1 MLFYQRPTALNR
13 DTGQK
18 LRYTPPKDFSFAKK
32 TSLVP
37 LMAAEFPVACR
48 QYPIVFTKDQQGNF
62 AAVAVLSLTGEGN
75 PFVDDE
81 GRWTA
86 KYIPAFVRRYPFVL
100 ATVPERKDDLAV
112 AYDAESGCFSADAS
126 AAGEPL
132 FNDKGEP
139 GPALK
144 QQIDFLKQFHAE
156 GLRTQKLV
164 KQIVDEG
171 LLRSVNVDFT
181 RTPRTPG
188 TAGGSGDAGGGQP
201 AKTGLRNA
209 LVIDEA
215 KLQKL
220 PADKAATFLS
230 TGVLGVAY
238 AHLISLQNFD
248 LVANRS
254 VGGESTPWWAR

>member
-1 MLFYQRPTALNR
+1 MLFYNRPTALNR

-75 PFVDDE
+75 PFVDNE

-112 AYDAESGCFSADAS
+112 AYDADSACFSADPS

-144 QQIDFLKQFHAE
+144 QQIDFLKQFHSE
-156 GLRTQKLV
+156 GLRTQKLI

-181 RTPRTPG
+181 RT
-188 TAGGSGDAGGGQP
+188 GQE

-209 LVIDEA
+209 LVVDEA

-254 VGGESTPWWAR
+254 VGGDATPWWAR